1 MIFPHKFR
9 FSMGENVKKKKRKS
23 KLKKFIKDILSKT
36 ISEEKDMIEKFKPIV
51 DEYNRVIEYNTTK
64 EETDLWNKK
73 RIREFERK
81 S

>member
-1 MIFPHKFR
+1 MV
-9 FSMGENVKKKKRKS
+9 ENVKKKR
-23 KLKKFIKDILSKT
+23 LKKFIKDILSKT